1 MNKVYVVTS
10 GQYSDYGIDAIFT
23 TKELAE
29 KFIDSFLKMYNE
41 MEIEEWDLN
50 PNEQHLKQNR
60 KPYFLRIN
68 KNGNISDVEQR
79 DSSFGFK
86 QNIPVANTSYTHDKL
101 WLNVE
106 CFADDEAHAVKI
118 AGEQRARLLASDLW
132 AK

>member
-29 KFIDSFLKMYNE
+29 KFIDSFLKNYNE

-68 KNGNISDVEQR
+68 KEGNVSDVEQR

-86 QNIPVANTSYTHDKL
+86 QNIPVCNTSYTHDKL

-106 CFADDEAHAVKI
+106 CFADDESHAVKI
-118 AGEQRARLLASDLW
+118 AGEKRTQILASDSW
-132 AK
+132 GK